1 MYNYKVYKNSKVVVD
16 SKSYDEFKGY
26 FEDNGLEGI
35 KINEED
41 NFNSDYEDV
50 INEVDDLFYEDEDIR
65 IMSGEFY
72 DFNSNNCFKIIIR
85 IIKEK

>member
-50 INEVDDLFYEDEDIR
+50 INEVDDLFYEDEDII
-65 IMSGEFY
+65 IMSNSFY
-72 DFNSNNCFKIIIR
+72 DFNNNNCFKIIIR